1 MYVSSYN
8 YYAYRCYAYDWLLD
22 EGVAVQQLLAAVR
35 H

>member
-1 MYVSSYN
+1 MYIFMS
-8 YYAYRCYAYDWLLD
+8 RCYAYDWLLD